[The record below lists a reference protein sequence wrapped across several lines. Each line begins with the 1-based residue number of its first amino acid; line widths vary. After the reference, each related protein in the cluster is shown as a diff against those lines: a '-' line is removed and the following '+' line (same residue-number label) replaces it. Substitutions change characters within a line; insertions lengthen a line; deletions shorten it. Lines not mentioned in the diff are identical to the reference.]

1 MIRSILFTGDKFL
14 NVDFK
19 NITADQLEI
28 NGFVKGV
35 GEVVLNKL
43 EFDSNKH
50 INNCKKVCEV
60 CNSDLAVVYKNEF
73 DDKITIEFYHKKLA

>member
-28 NGFVKGV
+28 NGFAKGV

-43 EFDSNKH
+43 EFDANKH
-50 INNCKKVCEV
+50 INNFKKVCEV

>member
-43 EFDSNKH
+43 EFDANKH
-50 INNCKKVCEV
+50 INNCFIDSIIV
-60 CNSDLAVVYKNEF
+60 AF
-73 DDKITIEFYHKKLA
+73 DPTQ

>member
-43 EFDSNKH
+43 EFDANKH
-50 INNCKKVCEV
+50 INNCFIGDCR
-60 CNSDLAVVYKNEF
+60 
-73 DDKITIEFYHKKLA
+73 

>member
-1 MIRSILFTGDKFL
+1 MSRSILFTGDKFL

-43 EFDSNKH
+43 EFDANKH

>member
-28 NGFVKGV
+28 NGFAKGV

-43 EFDSNKH
+43 EFDANKH
-50 INNCKKVCEV
+50 INNCKKV
-60 CNSDLAVVYKNEF
+60 
-73 DDKITIEFYHKKLA
+73 